1 MTAAGNAPR
10 TFAGWVGVDGN
21 RIALVTESETAAAE
35 FRAAHPGLREFDCR
49 GKLVMPGLVNTHC
62 HAAMTLQ
69 RSLADDIA
77 LMEWLHDYIWPFE
90 ARQTADDVALGM
102 TLGVVEMLLGGVTSF
117 VDMYYFE
124 NRCVETVE
132 RLGIRAMLGC
142 NYFDSNVDAVMPQVE
157 EAVRLAAGCDR
168 VQIALAPHSP
178 YTVSP
183 ENLLRG
189 KRLADKYGLHLMTHI
204 SETQD
209 EVRIVRE
216 KYGKT
221 SVEHLDGLG
230 LLGPK
235 TIGAHCIHVTDSDI
249 ETLAAR
255 GVAVSHNPQSNM
267 KISSGVA
274 PVERMRA
281 AGALVTVGTDGTCSN
296 NDLDMLGGAHGGLP
310 AKIRDGRS
318 RGPSGLG
325 GAAAGDGERRAGD
338 GLCRRRT
345 GRRPRGRAGR
355 PDRRGPSETPFA
367 ARQRRGV
374 ESGLLRQGL
383 GCRYG
388 GRRRTDRR
396 REPLRGGRRPAGALC
411 RGCGGRRANQSRPM
425 TGCGGARC
433 GVPSRK
439 SGSQP
444 GGIGIA
450 LNHLI
455 IKTIE
460 LWITR

>member
-1 MTAAGNAPR
+1 MAILFSNATVLPMTAAGNAPR

-142 NYFDSNVDAVMPQVE
+142 NYFDSNVDEVMPQVE

-189 KRLADKYGLHLMTHI
+189 KRLADKYGLHLMIHI

-235 TIGAHCIHVTDSDI
+235 TIGAHCIHVTDSEWYVLDCLWQQSPQTAMELVEALSRRVEWAKSTTLTTLRRMEAKGLLAG
-249 ETLAAR
+249 ET
-255 GVAVSHNPQSNM
+255 V
-267 KISSGVA
+267 
-274 PVERMRA
+274 
-281 AGALVTVGTDGTCSN
+281 
-296 NDLDMLGGAHGGLP
+296 
-310 AKIRDGRS
+310 GRS
-318 RGPSGLG
+318 RRYTPLVDRETATVRETNGFL
-325 GAAAGDGERRAGD
+325 DRVY
-338 GLCRRRT
+338 
-345 GRRPRGRAGR
+345 RGSVGQMV
-355 PDRRGPSETPFA
+355 STM
-367 ARQRRGV
+367 AR
-374 ESGLLRQGL
+374 RQGL
-383 GCRYG
+383 TEEDLAELRAILAQAEG
-388 GRRRTDRR
+388 GGQD
-396 REPLRGGRRPAGALC
+396 A
-411 RGCGGRRANQSRPM
+411 
-425 TGCGGARC
+425 
-433 GVPSRK
+433 
-439 SGSQP
+439 
-444 GGIGIA
+444 
-450 LNHLI
+450 
-455 IKTIE
+455 
-460 LWITR
+460 

>member
-1 MTAAGNAPR
+1 MNRNMAILFSNATVLPMTAAGNAPR

-90 ARQTADDVALGM
+90 AHQTADDVALGM

-132 RLGIRAMLGC
+132 RLGIRAMLGG
-142 NYFDSNVDAVMPQVE
+142 NYFDSNVDEVMPQVE

-216 KYGKT
+216 KY
-221 SVEHLDGLG
+221 
-230 LLGPK
+230 
-235 TIGAHCIHVTDSDI
+235 DSDI

-296 NDLDMLGGAHGGLP
+296 NDLDMFEEVRTAAFLQKSATGDPVALP
-310 AKIRDGRS
+310 AWEALRLATANGARAMGYAEGELGVVREGALADLIVVDLQKPHLQPVNDVVSNLVYCGKASDVDTVVVDGRIVVEN
-318 RGPSGLG
+318 RCVAGVDLPALYAGV
-325 GAAAGDGERRAGD
+325 AAAVARIK
-338 GLCRRRT
+338 
-345 GRRPRGRAGR
+345 AGR
-355 PDRRGPSETPFA
+355 
-367 ARQRRGV
+367 
-374 ESGLLRQGL
+374 
-383 GCRYG
+383 
-388 GRRRTDRR
+388 
-396 REPLRGGRRPAGALC
+396 
-411 RGCGGRRANQSRPM
+411 
-425 TGCGGARC
+425 
-433 GVPSRK
+433 
-439 SGSQP
+439 
-444 GGIGIA
+444 
-450 LNHLI
+450 
-455 IKTIE
+455 
-460 LWITR
+460 